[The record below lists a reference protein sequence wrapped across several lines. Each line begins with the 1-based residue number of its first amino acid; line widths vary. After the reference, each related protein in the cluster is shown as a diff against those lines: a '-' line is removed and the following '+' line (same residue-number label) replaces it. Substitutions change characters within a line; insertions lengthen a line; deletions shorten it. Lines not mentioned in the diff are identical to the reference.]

1 MDKTPPDRVILLHG
15 LARTPRS
22 MAGLARALAGAGYAV
37 VNHGYPSRRHDIATL
52 TAQVRDFLAGLPP
65 LAEGGRTHLV
75 GHSLGGLLI
84 RAALAGPPPHFEPG
98 RVLGRVV
105 LIGVPN
111 RGAKVVDRL
120 LARPLT
126 RPVAGWFGRPTAEL
140 GRDAAWLNT
149 LPPLPAPETGVIVGT
164 RRFHPFNPSAWVN
177 LAHGAGEAG
186 DGTVE
191 RDSAMLAGAADG
203 IAVDAAH
210 SLLPGDRRVIAA
222 VLRFLRDGRF

>member
-1 MDKTPPDRVILLHG
+1 MDKIPPDRVILLHG

-22 MAGLARALAGAGYAV
+22 MGRMARALQAAGYVV

-52 TAQVRDFLAGLPP
+52 TAQLRAVLAALP
-65 LAEGGRTHLV
+65 GIDGRTHIV
-75 GHSLGGLLI
+75 GHSLGGLLA
-84 RAALAGPPPHFEPG
+84 RAALAQGAPPG
-98 RVLGRVV
+98 LGRVV

-111 RGAKVVDRL
+111 RGAMVVDRL
-120 LARPLT
+120 LAHPVT
-126 RPVAGWFGRPTAEL
+126 RPVAVWFGRPTHEL
-140 GRDAAWLNT
+140 GRDAAWLKT
-149 LPPLPAPETGVIVGT
+149 LPPLPVPETGVIIGT
-164 RRFHPFNPSAWVN
+164 RGFHLLNPSAWVN
-177 LAHGAGEAG
+177 RLHGATEAG

-203 IAVDAAH
+203 IAVDATH

>member
-1 MDKTPPDRVILLHG
+1 MTESVDRVILLHG
-15 LARTPRS
+15 LARTTRS
-22 MAGLARALAGAGYAV
+22 MVRLARALEGAGYAV

-52 TAQVRDFLAGLPP
+52 TKQLRAVLAGLP
-65 LAEGGRTHLV
+65 AIDGRTHIV

-84 RAALAGPPPHFEPG
+84 RAALAGPPVPG
-98 RVLGRVV
+98 LTLGRVV

-120 LARPLT
+120 QARPLT
-126 RPVAGWFGRPTAEL
+126 RPVVSWFGRPTREL
-140 GRDAAWLNT
+140 GRDAAWLKA
-149 LPPLPAPETGVIVGT
+149 LPPLPVPETGVIVGT

-191 RDSAMLAGAADG
+191 RDSAMLTGSADA

-210 SLLPGDRRVIAA
+210 SLLPGDPRVIAA